1 MNRDNNPDRG
11 DDGAQ
16 AEAAL
21 TRGTPSLGETQA
33 EAAQE
38 QNIDDL
44 AYRFWSV
51 HPRELDAM
59 ADDLPPMPK
68 GYKGGMRAWFFA
80 CEMKKLFAA
89 LSRPIAP
96 GEVDGLVAETEARLD
111 AFIRP
116 ERTVIEK
123 LLASIRSLAAKCAEL
138 EKQLSKATDP
148 EYLAG
153 ALDKIGVVDAEWR
166 ARAEA
171 AEAENASLRAR
182 LGEFE
187 EACGCPTFEHCT
199 GECAP
204 YLRPPSDVA
213 VERETEA
220 VTLEECP
227 IGLFYCGDE
236 LCLKTEYGNNEGRID
251 AYIVSSGEFFWG
263 GAKNIAEQREVL
275 VRRAAAKQEG
285 NSDA

>member
-1 MNRDNNPDRG
+1 MNRDNNPDCG

-21 TRGTPSLGETQA
+21 ADHDYELAETVHGEIVRVVKKPNT
-33 EAAQE
+33 
-38 QNIDDL
+38 
-44 AYRFWSV
+44 
-51 HPRELDAM
+51 
-59 ADDLPPMPK
+59 
-68 GYKGGMRAWFFA
+68 
-80 CEMKKLFAA
+80 MKEP
-89 LSRPIAP
+89 LSRAVAP
-96 GEVDGLVAETEARLD
+96 AEVEGLVAETEARLD

-138 EKQLSKATDP
+138 EERVHYAEGT
-148 EYLAG
+148 A
-153 ALDKIGVVDAEWR
+153 DANIQ
-166 ARAEA
+166 RAEA
-171 AEAENASLRAR
+171 AEVENDPIDPRHFYILVEAMAEIKATSDGLSDQSISDIVQ
-182 LGEFE
+182 
-187 EACGCPTFEHCT
+187 GCIDEIGALTHP
-199 GECAP
+199 A
-204 YLRPPSDVA
+204 PSDVA
-213 VERETEA
+213 VEQETEA

-275 VRRAAAKQEG
+275 VRRAAAKFQGG
-285 NSDA
+285 NPDA